1 MDWWA
6 VAVEE
11 EEKDVIEEIGTNKMI
26 TSRVCQVASRSPW

>member
-6 VAVEE
+6 AAVE

-26 TSRVCQVASRSPW
+26 TSRDCQVASP